1 MYDGSILHICH
12 FFCTAKNL
20 RSIFFHEN
28 EQFVHNFFY
37 NLWQLQ
43 SMASILWI
51 MGDGWW
57 EWHTQHFLLRLEMD
71 TPNEWY
77 HDENDEEEI
86 NNNINAAFGIWEWFQ
101 CEGNLTWWP
110 GGKNHALLKL
120 RLWTVLG
127 SSQAALSSL
136 KTNEELQ
143 RILPLFRFPFLQAA
157 AHHNALTFLCFPT
170 LSWIILQYHFLTSRW
185 IILQGNQIPLL
196 PMLLEP

>member
-1 MYDGSILHICH
+1 
-12 FFCTAKNL
+12 
-20 RSIFFHEN
+20 
-28 EQFVHNFFY
+28 
-37 NLWQLQ
+37 
-43 SMASILWI
+43 MASILWI

-110 GGKNHALLKL
+110 GGKNRALLKL

-143 RILPLFRFPFLQAA
+143 RILRLFRFPFTSCSSLQFPA
-157 AHHNALTFLCFPT
+157 FLVLPNVDME
-170 LSWIILQYHFLTSRW
+170 Y
-185 IILQGNQIPLL
+185 IILQGNPR
-196 PMLLEP
+196 PFKCHSSPKTKWSFW